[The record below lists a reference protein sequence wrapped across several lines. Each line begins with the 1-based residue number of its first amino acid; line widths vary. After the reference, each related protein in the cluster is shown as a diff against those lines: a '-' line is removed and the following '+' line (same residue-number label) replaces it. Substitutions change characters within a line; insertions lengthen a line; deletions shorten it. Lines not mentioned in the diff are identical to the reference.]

1 MSKQID
7 WDTYSKLISSKYRLD
22 IFVILSKNALSPKQ
36 ISSKT
41 KISISHVS
49 RTLKELEELK
59 LVKCL
64 TSEKIKKGKIFAV
77 SDGSKIYLEEITRN
91 LKNND

>member
-1 MSKQID
+1 MSKEID

-22 IFVILSKNALSPKQ
+22 IFVLLSKNALSPKQ

-41 KISISHVS
+41 KLPISHVS

-59 LVKCL
+59 LIKCL
-64 TSEKIKKGKIFAV
+64 TSEKIKKGKIFI
-77 SDGSKIYLEEITRN
+77 SLDESKIYIDEINRN
-91 LKNND
+91 LKNDH